1 MGMQAL
7 ENRGQTGREQML
19 GERRRQT
26 RDDGFSDRQADT
38 EFKQKSV
45 HLVDGLRTITHER
58 FALDAVQKDFLHRL
72 RTGLRRR
79 AVVRA
84 KPLFECPTSR
94 VGK

>member
-1 MGMQAL
+1 
-7 ENRGQTGREQML
+7 
-19 GERRRQT
+19 
-26 RDDGFSDRQADT
+26 
-38 EFKQKSV
+38 V